1 MIKFIFLI
9 IINFSSLATAG
20 DYLKGY
26 KALEKGEYKKALF
39 FLSYDANLGDDKA
52 QYNLGIMYKKGLGV
66 PVNHNEAFAWFFLSS
81 NQGNILANYALG
93 HSYYKG
99 SGVKKNYQQA
109 LRSFEYAGIRG
120 HPTSRLLIGNM
131 YYNGQ
136 GVTKNY
142 IIAHLWWRFAEDL
155 NINGARQN
163 IEMLEKKMSDE
174 ERYKTKDFY
183 EMCMKETLYNCI
195 KKINKL

>member
-1 MIKFIFLI
+1 MIKLIFLI
-9 IINFSSLATAG
+9 IFNFSSLSIAN
-20 DYLKGY
+20 DNLKGY
-26 KALEKGEYKKALF
+26 RALENREYKKALYY
-39 FLSYDANLGDDKA
+39 LSYHANLGDDKA

-66 PVNHNEAFAWFFLSS
+66 PVNHNEAFGWFFLSS

-99 SGVKKNYQQA
+99 SGVKKNYQLA

-136 GVTKNY
+136 
-142 IIAHLWWRFAEDL
+142 
-155 NINGARQN
+155 
-163 IEMLEKKMSDE
+163 
-174 ERYKTKDFY
+174 
-183 EMCMKETLYNCI
+183 
-195 KKINKL
+195 

>member
-1 MIKFIFLI
+1 MIKLIILI
-9 IINFSSLATAG
+9 IINFSSVTLAS
-20 DYLKGY
+20 DNLKSY
-26 KALEKGEYKKALF
+26 QALVNGEYKKALF

-52 QYNLGIMYKKGLGV
+52 QYNLGVMYKKGLGV
-66 PVNHNEAFAWFFLSS
+66 LVDHNEAFAWFFLSS

-99 SGVKKNYQQA
+99 SGVQKNYQLA

-120 HPTSRLLIGNM
+120 HPTSRLLLGNM

-136 GVTKNY
+136 GVIKNY
-142 IIAHLWWRFAEDL
+142 IKAHLWWRFAEDL
-155 NINGARQN
+155 NINGARHN
-163 IEMLEKKMSDE
+163 IEMLEKKMSADE
-174 ERYKTKDFY
+174 RHKTKELY
-183 EMCMKETLYNCI
+183 KMCMKDTLYNCV